1 MLLQGNINAFC
12 IALILNVLE
21 RRQKNKQI
29 GQNRNLL
36 FSCLVVWLFG

>member
-12 IALILNVLE
+12 IALILNALE
-21 RRQKNKQI
+21 KHQENKPI